1 MLIEEDDNEGTFITE
16 CLPIEI
22 KRGDGAPIMFQHYD
36 IKVNANNNGTIKDVY
51 NNALS
56 CPVKFKAIAI
66 D

>member
-1 MLIEEDDNEGTFITE
+1 MLIEEDDNTFITE

-22 KRGDGAPIMFQHYD
+22 KRGDGAPIMYQHYE
-36 IKVNANNNGTIKDVY
+36 IKLNPKNNGTIKDVY